1 MNRLR
6 NRLLLVFL
14 AATLAPLAATLW
26 ITTTLLDR
34 SLSMA
39 TTNEVDELSRS
50 LQATGR
56 GLYTATQ
63 DALKLEAAAHTT
75 PRVYR
80 PPSNRWPEDVRQFFD
95 TEEPERFQLAGE
107 SQIESIT
114 WCGADLTFM
123 SSPRPIAG
131 PGHEE
136 AGSGVRDRS
145 RPGDRSSGAQSSPR
159 VLLDPRARGR
169 RNLGRV
175 PVRADARHKPNH
187 DARWNS

>member
-63 DALKLEAAAHTT
+63 DALKLEAAHAT
-75 PRVYR
+75 PRVYH
-80 PPSNRWPEDVRQFFD
+80 PPSSRWPDDVVSSS
-95 TEEPERFQLAGE
+95 TLEEPERFNLRE
-107 SQIESIT
+107 NRTIESII
-114 WCGADLTFM
+114 W
-123 SSPRPIAG
+123 
-131 PGHEE
+131 
-136 AGSGVRDRS
+136 
-145 RPGDRSSGAQSSPR
+145 
-159 VLLDPRARGR
+159 
-169 RNLGRV
+169 
-175 PVRADARHKPNH
+175 
-187 DARWNS
+187 